1 MISDASRALIEAH
14 IKGGLGAAL
23 HELAYRI
30 HGADDIRDDIENIAD
45 EIQSCTRT
53 NEQFN

>member
-23 HELAYRI
+23 HELACRI
-30 HGADDIRDDIENIAD
+30 HGSDDIRDDVKAIAD
-45 EIQSCTRT
+45 EIQSCTQT
-53 NEQFN
+53 ND